1 MASKSK
7 VNARARRYY
16 RTHEEYR
23 REKIEDRK
31 EYAST
36 HKKEEARKSREYYHS
51 NPEYRRRRIKQV
63 TAYNQAHKSKRKK
76 K

>member
-1 MASKSK
+1 MALSRSKA
-7 VNARARRYY
+7 NARARRYY
-16 RTHEEYR
+16 RTHENYR

-31 EYAST
+31 DYASS

-63 TAYNQAHKSKRKK
+63 AAYNKTHKKRRSN
-76 K
+76 